1 MEPSKPPRFILL
13 ILFFNGLEHFLTSL
27 KIIYTPLLPFLFF
40 SDTPYLENIGFL
52 FQIYPV
58 GIISKPIGTL
68 FFQYIEHYFSLLTT
82 LRISYLGTGISSVFL
97 GALSYFFPEFLKQ
110 GLALMYFFQ
119 TFFTSNEIVGA
130 TKIVFDF
137 NLEDTMKK
145 RLSGWI
151 STSSALGIWFSFG
164 FVLFFQKIGL
174 LKISFFAAH
183 MMGLILILGMFFLPK
198 KQLNSS
204 PIPKNTPEIGITSKA
219 LIFLLTGF
227 SAFCYSTAF
236 LVIPSYFFDKNP
248 LDSQFFL
255 ISLDVVLL
263 WVFGWILRYYEKE
276 ALIKGALW
284 CGLLSPLPFIFGFLE
299 PSSHSLQLEIILL
312 GTLFSAPLY
321 PFLYEVSGAKSR
333 YGTLSWCYLLG
344 SQFFGT
350 MTPIVLLHFSHGI
363 SMEKGILISTSL
375 LSIVTLFILNE
386 VRRALESKKVPT

>member
-40 SDTPYLENIGFL
+40 SDTPYLENISFL

-58 GIISKPIGTL
+58 GILAKPIGTL
-68 FFQYIEHYFSLLTT
+68 FFQCIERYFSLLTT

-97 GALSYFFPEFLKQ
+97 GTLSYFFPEFLKQ
-110 GLALMYFFQ
+110 SLAVLYFFQ

-137 NLEDTMKK
+137 DLEETMKK
-145 RLSGWI
+145 RVSGWI
-151 STSSALGIWFSFG
+151 SNSSGLGIWFSFG
-164 FVLFFQKIGL
+164 FVLFFHEIGL

-198 KQLNSS
+198 KQLNHF
-204 PIPKNTPEIGITSKA
+204 PITKNTPKIGIISKA

-236 LVIPSYFFDKNP
+236 LVIPSYFFEKNP
-248 LDSQFFL
+248 LDFQFLL
-255 ISLDVVLL
+255 ISLDVLLL
-263 WVFGWILRYYEKE
+263 WIFGRILRYQEKE
-276 ALIKGALW
+276 TLIKGALW

-299 PSSHSLQLEIILL
+299 PSSRSLQLEIILL

-344 SQFFGT
+344 SQFFGA
-350 MTPIVLLHFSHGI
+350 MTPLVLLHFSKGF

-375 LSIVTLFILNE
+375 LSLVTLFTLNE
-386 VRRALESKKVPT
+386 VRRALESAKIET